1 MFRTAHMIPMIF
13 LAASAPEISAWGWN
27 SDAFSILD
35 EASIKYVCKNCR
47 PISLANVSLKIL
59 EYVGMNDSH
68 AGSLIST
75 ASFQRAAIASNI
87 DPL

>member
-1 MFRTAHMIPMIF
+1 MFRTAHMIPMQVLQKSPPGVGIPMP
-13 LAASAPEISAWGWN
+13 SAYWM
-27 SDAFSILD
+27 
-35 EASIKYVCKNCR
+35 R
-47 PISLANVSLKIL
+47 PQSNMFAKTVVRYHSQNANVSLKIL